1 MRTFYWVIFCVFIL
15 LQFGCGQSQQDP
27 IIVEEAWIREAPP
40 NASAMAGYMHIINRS
55 DQDRN
60 LIAAKSD
67 AFKVIEFH
75 RSVEKDGVY
84 HMVRHKYLPIP
95 AHGKFELKPGDFHL
109 MMISPKQVLR
119 DGDRTSV
126 ELIFDDQSTITLDV
140 AVKKAVFN

>member
-1 MRTFYWVIFCVFIL
+1 
-15 LQFGCGQSQQDP
+15 
-27 IIVEEAWIREAPP
+27 
-40 NASAMAGYMHIINRS
+40 MAGYMRIINRS

-75 RSVEKDGVY
+75 RSVEQDGVY

-95 AHGKFELKPGDFHL
+95 AHDEFELKPGDFHL
-109 MMISPKQVLR
+109 MMISPKQALR
-119 DGDRTSV
+119 EGDRALI
-126 ELIFDDQSTITLDV
+126 ELVFEDKSTITLDV